1 MRPTLEEV
9 LFLHELAIDR
19 YGGSSEIL
27 DMGSVEAA
35 VMRPWGQSF
44 GGGHFSTPFEKA
56 AAIFESINRR
66 HAFQDGNKRT
76 SLYAAAYL
84 LEDFGFEFDAGS
96 GTARDFTISVAD
108 NAAEAPFE
116 EIAAFFE
123 RNSRPGDTD

>member
-1 MRPTLEEV
+1 MIRPTLEEV
-9 LFLHELAIDR
+9 LFLHELAIER
-19 YGGSSEIL
+19 YGGSPEIL
-27 DMGSVEAA
+27 NLGSVEAA

-44 GGGHFSTPFEKA
+44 GQDHFPTPFKKA

-84 LEDFGFEFDAGS
+84 LEGFGFEFEAENDV
-96 GTARDFTISVAD
+96 ARDFAIAVAD
-108 NAAEAPFE
+108 DSSEISFE

-123 RNSRPGDTD
+123 DNSRKRQ